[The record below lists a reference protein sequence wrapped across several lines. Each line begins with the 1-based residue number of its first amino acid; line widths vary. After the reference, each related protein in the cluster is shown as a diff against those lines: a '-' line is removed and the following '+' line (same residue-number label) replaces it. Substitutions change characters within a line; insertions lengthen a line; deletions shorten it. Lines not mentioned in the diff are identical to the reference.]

1 MTMIQNGKLMIGA
14 LAGLMAVVSAHAV
27 TRTWDGGG
35 DGRNWTDTL
44 NWNPDGT
51 PGTSDNLTVGSSAS
65 VTNGQNSFTTLE
77 IQTNASVSLAVDLT
91 SGRTLSVAGTLNK
104 AGGTLRLNGATINLS
119 GHLGAGI
126 TWLDMSGGSIN
137 FTNGAVFD
145 NAGMSFEH
153 KGNNTFSF
161 KLSAGGFKTL
171 TAGYLY
177 SGNNGSFNAA
187 WSNVTYNVD
196 ISDYDLKSGLRVVLM
211 DFTGNSAVF
220 NTGFNTAKVNINTG
234 SSGLNANLSFD
245 TSTSSLVLTFP
256 YPVTWSGGGD
266 GANWMDRLNW
276 MPTNLPSAS
285 DTVVVGS
292 SATVTNS
299 QSTFASLVIQ
309 TNATVRLSASTGQS
323 SIGVRTLTVAGTLD
337 VHAGQG
343 GVVRLGGTTVN
354 LSGHLGSGVTW
365 LDMNG
370 GSMNFTNGAA
380 IDNPAMSFEHKG
392 WNTFSYTLSTNGF
405 TTLVMGSLSSG
416 NNGSF
421 NAAWS
426 NATYNIDVSAYTGSR
441 AADIVLTDY
450 SGQSTIFTNT
460 FNPKVTITGLDGGSL
475 RFDTATSK
483 LILRVY
489 GPKGT
494 LIRVQ

>member
-14 LAGLMAVVSAHAV
+14 LAGLMAVASAQAV

-51 PGTSDNLTVGSSAS
+51 TGNADILTVGSSAS
-65 VTNGQNSFTTLE
+65 VTNGQITFSSLE
-77 IQTNASVSLAVDLT
+77 IQTNASVTLAVDLT
-91 SGRTLSVAGTLNK
+91 SGRTLSVAGTLNRV
-104 AGGTLRLNGATINLS
+104 GVFRLNGATINLS
-119 GHLGAGI
+119 GHLGSGI
-126 TWLDMSGGSIN
+126 TWLDMNGGAIN
-137 FTNGAVFD
+137 FTNGAAFD
-145 NAGMSFEH
+145 TAGLSFEH

-256 YPVTWSGGGD
+256 YPLTWSGGGD

-276 MPTNLPSAS
+276 MPTNLPTAT
-285 DTVVVGS
+285 DTVLVKSGAS
-292 SATVTNS
+292 VTNG
-299 QSTFASLVIQ
+299 QSTFASLEIQ
-309 TNATVRLSASTGQS
+309 TNATVKLSASTGQS
-323 SIGVRTLTVAGTLD
+323 SIGARTLTVAGTLD
-337 VHAGQG
+337 LHAGQG
-343 GVVRLGGTTVN
+343 GVMRLGGTTVS
-354 LSGHLGSGVTW
+354 LSGHLGSGIGW
-365 LDMNG
+365 LDLLNG
-370 GSMNFTNGAA
+370 SISFTNGAA
-380 IDNPAMSFEHKG
+380 FDNPAMTIEHKG
-392 WNTFSYTLSTNGF
+392 NNTFSYTLATNGF
-405 TTLVMGSLSSG
+405 TTLVAGTLASGSSG
-416 NNGSF
+416 GP
-421 NAAWS
+421 AAWS
-426 NATYNIDVSAYTGSR
+426 NATYNIGISGYTGPRPKSF
-441 AADIVLTDY
+441 VLADY
-450 SGQSTIFTNT
+450 SSQDTIFTNT

-475 RFDTATSK
+475 RFDTTTSSLVLK
-483 LILRVY
+483 VN

-494 LIRVQ
+494 LIRVM